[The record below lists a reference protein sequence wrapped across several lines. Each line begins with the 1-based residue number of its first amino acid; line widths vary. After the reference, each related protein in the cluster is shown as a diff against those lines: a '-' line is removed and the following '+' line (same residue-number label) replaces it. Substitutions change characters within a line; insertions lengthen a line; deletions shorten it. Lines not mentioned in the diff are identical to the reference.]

1 MLMPNRLKR
10 ASFARLAVGLAV
22 LAFPLLG
29 AGVAQAAIAGAIPST
44 TTVRPDIRSAT
55 IDALSGNEVHVCFDK
70 TLNSLVSPPFFA
82 VGGYR
87 AGRLVPAVTAAVDP
101 TNTDCVLVF
110 FNTTVSGPPSYAG
123 PDLVNYTFVSVAGGA
138 VLSNSGL
145 HPNLQ
150 DSVGL
155 TGSTSHSGTI
165 GTTVAPNLVGVLPP
179 TGTNQVTSSLTF
191 IFDKATHANI
201 VPPGFGFFFETAAG
215 NICYGVPTAPLAGQD
230 SSDLTVAFFDA
241 PCGGVVDAVR
251 AGIFLGGLQALAD
264 PLATNPNLSAT
275 LPNCASPCS
284 TQRPDLVSATID
296 PGNSDQIDYTFDQNV
311 VKPLFGF
318 FEAQTATGR
327 TIIATGAQCNG
338 GTMCTAQFSGFLS
351 RQVEYAVSAW
361 AGPAAVTA
369 ADNISPTGTNL
380 PGAAPIGDNAGAFAR
395 GFTTGPD
402 VFGVN
407 INKSTGEV
415 TADVDSRVIAV
426 APSFFGHVTLLSD
439 TGGPIAAGYTAS
451 FNASAPAG
459 PSQVQFTYPPSVLTN
474 ATQVQFLG
482 GSGFP
487 FGGGFPGAFTSPLL
501 ATPDIGLDS
510 TNVSQ
515 IVGTVPSGAILR
527 AYNARH
533 VGRLVHKSHHSN
545 KKHHSKRH

>member
-1 MLMPNRLKR
+1 VFMPNRLKR
-10 ASFARLAVGLAV
+10 ASFVRLAVGLAV

-44 TTVRPDIRSAT
+44 TTVRPDIRSAS
-55 IDALSGNEVHVCFDK
+55 IDPFDPLEVHVCFDK
-70 TLNSLVSPPFFA
+70 TLNSLISPPLFA

-87 AGRLVPAVTAAVDP
+87 AGRLVPAVFPSAVDP
-101 TNTDCVLVF
+101 SNTNCVLVF
-110 FNTTVSGPPSYAG
+110 FNPATAG

-138 VLSNSGL
+138 VLSNAGL

-191 IFDKATHANI
+191 IFDKATHA
-201 VPPGFGFFFETAAG
+201 PTGAGFFFETAAG
-215 NICYGVPTAPLAGQD
+215 NICFGIPVPAAVLTNDGTAI
-230 SSDLTVAFFDA
+230 TVVFNDF

-251 AGIFLGGLQALAD
+251 AGIFGGNIWALAD
-264 PLATNPNLSAT
+264 PAATNPNLSAT

-284 TQRPDLVSATID
+284 TQRPDLLSATID
-296 PGNSDQIDYTFDQNV
+296 PGNSDQIIYTFDQNV
-311 VKPLFGF
+311 VKPFFGF

-338 GTMCTAQFSGFLS
+338 GTTCTAQFSGFLS

-361 AGPAAVTA
+361 VGAGAVTA

-426 APSFFGHVTLLSD
+426 APSFFGHVTLLSN

-482 GSGFP
+482 GSPFP